1 MIDLKNVINNYPEC
15 LDSASKF
22 KSYMLDLYPDN
33 VFLFLDLDNV
43 CRYVYRI
50 ELERL
55 KEKYERFQK
64 RNKNQTY

>member
-33 VFLFLDLDNV
+33 MFLFLDLDNV

-50 ELERL
+50 
-55 KEKYERFQK
+55 
-64 RNKNQTY
+64 